1 MIKEEE
7 VYKIGKLGK
16 THGVKGEISFLFDD
30 DVFDRVDADYLV
42 LMVDGILVP
51 FFMEEYRF
59 RSDTT
64 AIVKF
69 EGIDTQERARELTGC
84 DVWFPRAL
92 ADSYDDT
99 ITWAAI
105 VGFDIIDANS
115 GKPVGR
121 IASVDDT
128 TLNIL
133 FCLEDGFSR
142 GYLDGP
148 QALPVAAV
156 DVFLNKRRI
165 AFKDIHIVNSR
176 YPASASSETASDFVN
191 ENSSDASNALML
203 IP

>member
-42 LMVDGILVP
+42 LMIDGILVP

-69 EGIDTQERARELTGC
+69 CDIDTQERARELTGC

-92 ADSYDDT
+92 ADSDDDT

-115 GKPVGR
+115 GQPVGR

-133 FCLEDGFSR
+133 FCLEDGR
-142 GYLDGP
+142 L
-148 QALPVAAV
+148 
-156 DVFLNKRRI
+156 I
-165 AFKDIHIVNSR
+165 
-176 YPASASSETASDFVN
+176 PASEDLITGIDK
-191 ENSSDASNALML
+191 ENKQITIN
-203 IP
+203 IPEGLLDL